1 VQFKKK
7 LSRRD
12 SIIVLAILTF
22 AGIGGVTAAA
32 TITVSDNNPL
42 NLGAGASAATAC
54 DNSVDIAGVR
64 TGSSLADYRYTAF
77 TISNLDLSATGC
89 GGQIMQLIIRNE
101 ANATLQLATWSLPTR
116 LDYSTISFRFGT
128 TSLGLLTGNTTAG
141 TYVATTALASIAME
155 NLKGFAL
162 GISRNLN

>member
-1 VQFKKK
+1 MQFKKK

-12 SIIVLAILTF
+12 RIILIAILTF
-22 AGIGGVTAAA
+22 AGIGGVTAAG

-54 DNSVDIAGVR
+54 DSTVDISGVR
-64 TGSSLADYRYTAF
+64 TGTSIVDFRYTAF
-77 TISNLDLSATGC
+77 TISNLDLSASGC
-89 GGQIMQLIIRNE
+89 GGQIMHLLIRNE
-101 ANATLQLATWSLPTR
+101 SDNTLQKATWSLPTR

-141 TYVATTALASIAME
+141 TYVATAALSAIRQES
-155 NLKGFAL
+155 LKGIAL

>member
-1 VQFKKK
+1 MQFKKK

-12 SIIVLAILTF
+12 RIILIAILTF
-22 AGIGGVTAAA
+22 AGIGGVTAAT

-54 DNSVDIAGVR
+54 DSTVDISGVR
-64 TGSSLADYRYTAF
+64 TGTSIVDFRYTAF
-77 TISNLDLSATGC
+77 TISNLDLSASGC
-89 GGQIMQLIIRNE
+89 GGQIMHLLIRNE
-101 ANATLQLATWSLPTR
+101 SDNTLQKATWSLPTR

-141 TYVATTALASIAME
+141 TYVATAALSAIRQES
-155 NLKGFAL
+155 LKGIAL

>member
-1 VQFKKK
+1 MQFKNK

-12 SIIVLAILTF
+12 SIILIAILTF
-22 AGIGGVTAAA
+22 LGIGGVTAAG
-32 TITVSDNNPL
+32 TITVSNNNLL
-42 NLGAGASAATAC
+42 NLGAGAGTVTAC
-54 DNSVDIAGVR
+54 DGNVDIAGVR
-64 TGSSLADYRYTAF
+64 TGTSIVDFTYTAF
-77 TISNLDLSATGC
+77 TISNLDLSASGC
-89 GGQIMQLIIRNE
+89 GGQIMQLIVRNE
-101 ANATLQLATWSLPTR
+101 ANSNLQIASWSLPTR

>member
-1 VQFKKK
+1 MQFKKK
-7 LSRRD
+7 LSSRD
-12 SIIVLAILTF
+12 RIILIAILTF
-22 AGIGGVTAAA
+22 AGIGGVTAAG

-54 DNSVDIAGVR
+54 DNNVDIAGVR
-64 TGSSLADYRYTAF
+64 TGSSIVDFTYTAF
-77 TISNLDLSATGC
+77 TISNLDLSALGC
-89 GGQIMQLIIRNE
+89 GGQIMHLLIRNE
-101 ANATLQLATWSLPTR
+101 SDNTLQKATWSLPTR

-141 TYVATTALASIAME
+141 TYVATTALSAIRQE
-155 NLKGFAL
+155 TLKGIAL

>member
-1 VQFKKK
+1 MQFKNK

-12 SIIVLAILTF
+12 SIILIAILTC
-22 AGIGGVTAAA
+22 AGIGGVTAAT

-42 NLGAGASAATAC
+42 NLGAGTTSATAC
-54 DNSVDIAGVR
+54 DNNVDIAGVR
-64 TGSSLADYRYTAF
+64 TGSSVADYRYTAF
-77 TISNLDLSATGC
+77 TISNLDLSASGC
-89 GGQIMQLIIRNE
+89 GGQIMQLIVRNE
-101 ANATLQLATWSLPTR
+101 ANSNLQIASWSLPTR

>member
-1 VQFKKK
+1 MQFKKK

-12 SIIVLAILTF
+12 RIIVIAILTF
-22 AGIGGVTAAA
+22 AGIGGVTAAT

-54 DNSVDIAGVR
+54 DNNVDIAGVR
-64 TGSSLADYRYTAF
+64 TGSSIVDFTYTAF
-77 TISNLDLSATGC
+77 TISNLDLSASGC
-89 GGQIMQLIIRNE
+89 GGQIMHLLIRNE
-101 ANATLQLATWSLPTR
+101 SNNTLQKATWSLPTR

-141 TYVATTALASIAME
+141 TYVATAALSAIRQES
-155 NLKGFAL
+155 LKGIAL